1 MEEGDGLVCPLCIT
15 PLDVMESGWVPCPC
29 GYQLCLFCYE
39 RIRNEFN
46 NQCPG
51 CRTPYDPSYQ
61 GKVRASPG
69 PAPQPRPQPTPARR
83 PGNRASQTAAA
94 PRVLSL
100 PAAQQRM
107 PSPRIPPAQAAAAP
121 AQQQQQRQAQAQ
133 QAQQRAPAEP
143 PAQHRQ
149 AHAQQAQQRVVEE
162 PQAPALLAAP
172 STHEPSPCPPPLP
185 TAPGTLHTVHFRATT
200 VPGEDPIA
208 GACQV
213 TVPLA
218 TPSPSAGA
226 LLASLRASLAG
237 GRCSLEHAV
246 DTLGACLHA
255 LEAELAA
262 ARGGAGRGRDG
273 EAHVSRPASPAA
285 AAAGAGGA
293 GSRGLTDARAAASL
307 ALNTWLG
314 AEEAGQRPG
323 SRAGGPP
330 ARPPGFEGF
339 PGFAQPAGGQ
349 QQDSLSIWR

>member
-1 MEEGDGLVCPLCIT
+1 MRSICTLQARIGSMGTEGCKGAWDGNNNARQLKLGSQAGRCALFEGACEQSQPGAADSYLTDYELRSEPFAQRAADMEEGDGLVCPLCIT

-273 EAHVSRPASPAA
+273 
-285 AAAGAGGA
+285 
-293 GSRGLTDARAAASL
+293 
-307 ALNTWLG
+307 
-314 AEEAGQRPG
+314 
-323 SRAGGPP
+323 
-330 ARPPGFEGF
+330 
-339 PGFAQPAGGQ
+339 
-349 QQDSLSIWR
+349 